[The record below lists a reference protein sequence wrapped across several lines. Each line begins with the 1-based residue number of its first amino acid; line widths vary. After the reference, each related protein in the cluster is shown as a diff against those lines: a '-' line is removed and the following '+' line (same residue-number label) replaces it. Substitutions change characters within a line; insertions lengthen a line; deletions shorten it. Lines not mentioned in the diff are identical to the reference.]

1 MNNSPRVTTG
11 ALTSASLINSSSSC
25 TSSAYSLST
34 PSPGVSYHEIPRPE
48 QLQPK
53 KKRACITHLT
63 RNNIARDNITQ
74 DVIITLGAQNLR
86 GWMYEYHGRVEESGH
101 VRPWFG
107 MRRGFGRERGRRV
120 VTIVR
125 APGHSTRHG
134 RRLGPRHRFSHSCP
148 HTLIMSCSYT
158 SCSYTWSL
166 APDLDL
172 SIVSNESILIRILLP
187 ASQDNAYMRT
197 NGHIFIRAM
206 IPVHRICF
214 YQLCMRLHAFFPCCI
229 TTGEHS
235 L

>member
-1 MNNSPRVTTG
+1 MNNGPRVTTG

-74 DVIITLGAQNLR
+74 DVIITLGAQSLR

-107 MRRGFGRERGRRV
+107 MRGGFGRERKKSSDHCP
-120 VTIVR
+120 R
-125 APGHSTRHG
+125 AGSQHA
-134 RRLGPRHRFSHSCP
+134 PRQEAWATPPLQSLLSSHP
-148 HTLIMSCSYT
+148 HHVLLIH
-158 SCSYTWSL
+158 L
-166 APDLDL
+166 L
-172 SIVSNESILIRILLP
+172 LIHLEPR
-187 ASQDNAYMRT
+187 S
-197 NGHIFIRAM
+197 
-206 IPVHRICF
+206 
-214 YQLCMRLHAFFPCCI
+214 
-229 TTGEHS
+229 
-235 L
+235 